1 MNIKQALKKKNRLAG
16 QLKEA
21 LQIAV
26 EVNSVVAGTKPSY
39 NSQQKWS
46 EAKSIMSDLVALKA
60 KIHCANAPVADL
72 IFKASEIKSMISIL
86 KGMSCSDGPIVSY
99 RATEPI
105 MYVATIGQ
113 IDRDKMVSVLET
125 ELDTI
130 NDRLDEFNAVT
141 KIED

>member
-1 MNIKQALKKKNRLAG
+1 MNIKQALKRKNKLAG

-26 EVNSVVAGTKPSY
+26 EVNSVVVGTKTSY
-39 NSQQKWS
+39 SSQQKWS
-46 EAKSIMSDLVALKA
+46 EAKSIMSDLVSLKA
-60 KIHCANAPVADL
+60 KIHRANAPVADL
-72 IFKASEIKSMISIL
+72 IFRASEIKSMISIL
-86 KGMSCSDGPIVSY
+86 KGMSCSDGPVLSY

-105 MYVATIGQ
+105 MYEATIGQ
-113 IDRDKMVSVLET
+113 LHRDRMVSVFET

>member
-1 MNIKQALKKKNRLAG
+1 
-16 QLKEA
+16 
-21 LQIAV
+21 
-26 EVNSVVAGTKPSY
+26 
-39 NSQQKWS
+39 
-46 EAKSIMSDLVALKA
+46 
-60 KIHCANAPVADL
+60 
-72 IFKASEIKSMISIL
+72 
-86 KGMSCSDGPIVSY
+86 
-99 RATEPI
+99 